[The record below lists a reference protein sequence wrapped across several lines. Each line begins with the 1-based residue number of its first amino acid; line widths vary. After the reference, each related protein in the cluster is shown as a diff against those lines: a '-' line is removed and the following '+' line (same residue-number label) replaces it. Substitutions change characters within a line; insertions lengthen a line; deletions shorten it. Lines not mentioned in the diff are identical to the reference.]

1 MTRSGI
7 LNYLI
12 TFLEGIISF
21 ISPCMLPMLP
31 IYVSYF
37 AGSAEKKKHP
47 LPRAISFVLG
57 FTFVFSLLGF
67 FAGSLGTLLAR
78 YQSWVNIICGI
89 IIIFFG
95 FNFLGVIRI
104 PALHGAHTHVKIQGI
119 LSAFIFGIVFSV
131 SHTPCVGVFLG
142 SALTAAAAS
151 GGAFSGV
158 LLLFSYSLG
167 MGVPF
172 LLAAV
177 LIDKLT
183 GLFNSIKRNYTIIN
197 AVCGFF
203 LVAVG
208 VCMMLGWFDG
218 FVEMTE
224 ALTHHTHNH

>member
-1 MTRSGI
+1 MLQYI
-7 LNYLI
+7 I

-31 IYVSYF
+31 IYISYF
-37 AGSAEKKKHP
+37 AGTAEEKKHP

-57 FTFVFSLLGF
+57 FTLVFSIFGL
-67 FAGSLGTLLAR
+67 FAGTLGSFLNE

-89 IIIFFG
+89 IIIIFG
-95 FNFLGVIRI
+95 FNFLGVLRI
-104 PALHGAHTHVKIQGI
+104 PAFHGTHADVKVRG
-119 LSAFIFGIVFSV
+119 LFSAFLFGMVFSI

-151 GGAFSGV
+151 GGVLSGV
-158 LLLFSYSLG
+158 LLLISYSLG
-167 MGVPF
+167 MGLPF
-172 LLAAV
+172 LVAAV

-183 GLFNSIKRNYTIIN
+183 GIFNSIKKNYTVIN

-208 VCMMLGWFDG
+208 VCMMLGWLDG
-218 FVEMTE
+218 IVELIETI
-224 ALTHHTHNH
+224 THHTHSH

>member
-1 MTRSGI
+1 MQYI
-7 LNYLI
+7 I

-31 IYVSYF
+31 IYISYF
-37 AGSAEKKKHP
+37 AGTAEERKHP

-57 FTFVFSLLGF
+57 FTLVFSVFGL
-67 FAGSLGTLLAR
+67 FAGTLGSLLAE

-89 IIIFFG
+89 IIIIFG
-95 FNFLGVIRI
+95 FNFLGVLRI
-104 PALHGAHTHVKIQGI
+104 PAFHGTHADIKVKG
-119 LSAFIFGIVFSV
+119 LFSAFLFGMVFSI

-151 GGAFSGV
+151 GGVLSGV
-158 LLLFSYSLG
+158 LLLISYSLG
-167 MGVPF
+167 MGIPF
-172 LLAAV
+172 LVAAV

-183 GLFNSIKRNYTIIN
+183 GLFNSIRKNYSVIN

-208 VCMMLGWFDG
+208 VCMMLGWLDG
-218 FVEMTE
+218 VVEFLETI
-224 ALTHHTHNH
+224 THHTHSH

>member
-1 MTRSGI
+1 MQ
-7 LNYLI
+7 YLI

-31 IYVSYF
+31 IYISYF
-37 AGSAEKKKHP
+37 AGTRDEKRNP

-57 FTFVFSLLGF
+57 FTVVFSLLGLL
-67 FAGSLGTLLAR
+67 FAGTLGSFVEKYR
-78 YQSWVNIICGI
+78 SWVNIICGI

-95 FNFLGVIRI
+95 FSFLGVIKLPSI
-104 PALHGAHTHVKIQGI
+104 HGKHTHIKIKGVF
-119 LSAFIFGIVFSV
+119 SAFLFGIVFSI

-142 SALTAAAAS
+142 SALATATAS
-151 GGAFSGV
+151 GSMWSGV
-158 LLLFSYSLG
+158 LLLLVYSLG
-167 MGVPF
+167 MGIPF

-183 GLFNSIKRNYTIIN
+183 GFFESIKKNYTVIN

-208 VCMMLGWFDG
+208 ICMMFGWLNG
-218 FVEMTE
+218 FMEILETTSH
-224 ALTHHTHNH
+224 THHHH